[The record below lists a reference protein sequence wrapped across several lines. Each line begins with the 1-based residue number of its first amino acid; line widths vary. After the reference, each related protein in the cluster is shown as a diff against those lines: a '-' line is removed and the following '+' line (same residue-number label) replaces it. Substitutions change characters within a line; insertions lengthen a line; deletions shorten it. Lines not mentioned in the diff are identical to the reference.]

1 MAGDPYARFGL
12 TLEGWAF
19 PGGSSRKVP
28 ARLIT
33 RAPLDGKGDAPF
45 VDIVDAD
52 DRVIAAAHF
61 DDVVIDPP
69 LGRSPRRMNF
79 PDEAMFET
87 DDHYGVRAL
96 TGQTRGDLLSDYE
109 AFRPRLVAVI
119 AALVLCGWVIWRYGL
134 DLMVSAAIALT
145 PAGLLG
151 YMDQGTLQ
159 TIDLTMAEET
169 GLPEAERDRVGQIF
183 STLLAE
189 LPASEI
195 NDRDFKLLFRS
206 MERIGPNAFAM
217 PGGTIVMT
225 DQFVEK
231 FPQDDVLA
239 GVLGHEIGHVVESH
253 GLRQTYRSLG
263 IYFLIGFLAGDTGPI
278 IDEILLEGN
287 LLLSL
292 QFSRKHE
299 ASADAFGVR
308 LTADAGYDPAG
319 LQEFFR
325 EIAKGGL
332 TPPQWLST
340 HPSSDERVKQIE
352 GYINAL
358 D

>member
-1 MAGDPYARFGL
+1 MATDASARFGL
-12 TLEGWAF
+12 TLTGWAF
-19 PGGSSRKVP
+19 ASGSSRKVA

-33 RAPLDGKGDAPF
+33 RAPLDGRGDAPF
-45 VDIVDAD
+45 VDIVDEA
-52 DRVIAAAHF
+52 DRVITGARF
-61 DDVVIDPP
+61 EEITIDPP
-69 LGRSPRRMNF
+69 LGQSPRRMHF

-87 DDHYGVRAL
+87 EDHEGFRAL
-96 TGQTRGDLLSDYE
+96 TGITRGDLLSEYE
-109 AFRPRLVAVI
+109 TFRPRLVAVI
-119 AALVLCGWVIWRYGL
+119 AALVLCGWVLWRYGL
-134 DLMVSAAIALT
+134 DLMVTAAIALT

-159 TIDLTMAEET
+159 TIDLTMADDTALDED
-169 GLPEAERDRVGQIF
+169 DRVRVAEIF

-189 LPASEI
+189 LPPSEI
-195 NDRDFKLLFRS
+195 NGRDFKLLFRD

-239 GVLGHEIGHVVESH
+239 GVLGHEIGHVVEAH

-263 IYFLIGFLAGDTGPI
+263 MYFLIGFLAGDTGPI

-299 ASADAFGVR
+299 AAADQFGVK
-308 LTADAGYDPAG
+308 LASDAGFDPAG
-319 LQEFFR
+319 LQLFFR
-325 EIAKGGL
+325 EIAEGGL
-332 TPPQWLST
+332 TPPEWLST
-340 HPSSDERVKQIE
+340 HPASDERVEQIE
-352 GYINAL
+352 GYIEAL

>member
-1 MAGDPYARFGL
+1 MTTDPNARFGL

-19 PGGSSRKVP
+19 PGGSSRRVA
-28 ARLIT
+28 ARLVT
-33 RAPLDGKGDAPF
+33 RAPLDGRGDHPA
-45 VDIVDAD
+45 VEIVDD
-52 DRVIAAAHF
+52 SNRIITAARF
-61 DDVVIDPP
+61 EEITIDPP
-69 LGRSPRRMNF
+69 LGRAPRRMHF

-87 DDHYGVRAL
+87 EDHEGMRAL
-96 TGQTRGDLLSDYE
+96 TGLTRGDLLSGYE
-109 AFRPRLVAVI
+109 AMRPRLIGVV
-119 AALVLCGWVIWRYGL
+119 AALVLCCWLMWRYGL
-134 DLMVSAAIALT
+134 DLMVTAAIALT
-145 PAGLLG
+145 PPGLLG

-159 TIDLTMAEET
+159 TIDLTMADDT
-169 GLPEAERDRVGQIF
+169 KLAEAERERVRQIF

-189 LPASEI
+189 LPGSEV
-195 NDRDFKLLFRS
+195 NHRDFKLLFRS
-206 MERIGPNAFAM
+206 MEQIGPNAFAM

-231 FPQDDVLA
+231 FPQEDVLA
-239 GVLGHEIGHVVESH
+239 GVLGHEIGHVVASH

-263 IYFLIGFLAGDTGPI
+263 MYLLIGFLAGDTGPI

-292 QFSRKHE
+292 RFSRNHE
-299 ASADAFGVR
+299 AEADAFGVK
-308 LTADAGYDPAG
+308 LTSDAGYDPAG
-319 LQEFFR
+319 LQQFFR

-340 HPSSDERVKQIE
+340 HPSSDQRVIQIE
-352 GYINAL
+352 GYIDAL

>member
-1 MAGDPYARFGL
+1 MATDPYARFGL

-28 ARLIT
+28 AKLVT
-33 RAPLDGKGDAPF
+33 RAPLDGRGDAPF
-45 VDIVDAD
+45 VDIVDEA

-61 DDVVIDPP
+61 DEITIDAP
-69 LGRSPRRMNF
+69 LGRAPRRMHF

-87 DDHYGVRAL
+87 EDHDGVRAL
-96 TGQTRGDLLSDYE
+96 TGQTRGDLLSSYE

-119 AALVLCGWVIWRYGL
+119 AALVVCCWVLWRYGL

-159 TIDLTMAEET
+159 TIDLTMADDTE
-169 GLPEAERDRVGQIF
+169 LDEAERDRVRQIF

-217 PGGTIVMT
+217 PGGTIIMT

-231 FPQDDVLA
+231 FPQEDVLA

-299 ASADAFGVR
+299 ASADEFGVK

-319 LQEFFR
+319 LQIFFR

-340 HPSSDERVKQIE
+340 HPSSDERVEQIE
-352 GYINAL
+352 GYIKAL